1 MDKQS
6 VSERE
11 LKVQVLSLEYQT
23 LRDAIIMQTQSSYQ
37 FLGLATA
44 AAAILASGAGRL
56 SFSSEGWF
64 LAILAGEVLVF
75 GILGSGVST

>member
-23 LRDAIIMQTQSSYQ
+23 LRDAIIMQT
-37 FLGLATA
+37 
-44 AAAILASGAGRL
+44 
-56 SFSSEGWF
+56 
-64 LAILAGEVLVF
+64 
-75 GILGSGVST
+75 